1 MPGHYGKSM
10 PAKGKM
16 TPAMKKKLA
25 LEKLKK
31 ANKKKGIKSRR

>member
-10 PAKGKM
+10 PKGKM

-25 LEKLKK
+25 LKKLKE